1 LPQRHL
7 VSDEEER
14 HGYAGAPRTPGGM
27 GGHIGAPH
35 VRASLEEERHG
46 YAGALRTPGG
56 MGGHIGAPHVRV
68 WLLVALVVAGCVAP
82 DGVRTPAAAPHVHV
96 TLLQINDAY
105 VLEPVDGGRRGGMAR
120 LATLVKRARA
130 ANPSTIFAHAGDA
143 ISPSPMSTVLHGE
156 QMIAVLNAVGVDVA
170 TFGNHEFD
178 FGPDVLRR
186 RMAESRFT
194 WLSVNVMD
202 RAGGAPFGGAARERI
217 VHVGPLRVGL
227 FGLTTPEA
235 ATTSSAGPGVE
246 FLEPT
251 AAGRGAVA
259 ALRRAGAH
267 VVVAVTHQHMRADR
281 ALAAGTD
288 VDVVLGGHEHEP
300 LVAEE
305 GKALITKAG
314 SDARYLVQVDLWLRA
329 DGTLVERSW
338 TFHEV
343 SARVPDDPE
352 VAAVVRRFADRLDRE
367 LDTVVGH
374 TAVPLEARRRP
385 LRTQESNLGDF
396 IADAM
401 RARLDADV
409 ALLNGGG
416 IRTDRIVPAG
426 PLTKRDVH
434 GLLPFTNAVMK
445 LAVSG
450 ARLMETL
457 EQGLAGLER
466 EGGGYLQA
474 SGLRMAY
481 DPRRPVGQRV
491 VTLEVAGAPVDPAR
505 IYTLAVVDY
514 VAGGGDGITALR
526 DARVLVDAVSGPQ
539 LSDVLLDAIT
549 KSRVISP
556 NTDGRLTAD
565 I

>member
-1 LPQRHL
+1 MRRR
-7 VSDEEER
+7 S
-14 HGYAGAPRTPGGM
+14 
-27 GGHIGAPH
+27 
-35 VRASLEEERHG
+35 
-46 YAGALRTPGG
+46 
-56 MGGHIGAPHVRV
+56 

-82 DGVRTPAAAPHVHV
+82 AGVRTPPAPDVHV

-105 VLEPVDGGRRGGMAR
+105 VLEAVDGGRRGGMAR

-130 ANPSTIFAHAGDA
+130 ANPNTIFAHAGDA
-143 ISPSPMSTVLHGE
+143 ISPSPMSTVLRGE

-202 RAGGAPFGGAARERI
+202 RAGGVPFGGAARERI
-217 VHVGPLRVGL
+217 VNVGPLRVGL

-235 ATTSSAGPGVE
+235 ATTSSAGPGIE

-251 AAGRGAVA
+251 AAGRGAVG

-329 DGTLVERSW
+329 DGALIERSW

-352 VAAVVRRFADRLDRE
+352 VAGVVRRYAERLDRE

-374 TAVPLEARRRP
+374 TTVPLEARRRP

-416 IRTDRIVPAG
+416 IRTDRIVPVG

-450 ARLMETL
+450 ARLVETL

-526 DARVLVDAVSGPQ
+526 DARVLVDGVSGPQ

-549 KSRVISP
+549 KSQSISP
-556 NTDGRLTAD
+556 STDGRLTA
-565 I
+565 IP